1 MGSKFTST
9 INKWSKQIL
18 ISSLFIAAITALS
31 GAIIMTDIGQLFGI
45 AKSWIVWYFSNKILL
60 LIISLVFLGI
70 AVFINWK
77 HTFLKKWIMIVLCCL
92 WVGAFLASFYLVP
105 YLMFPAKQNN
115 AKYVAIHELSEDYLE
130 DEDIVF
136 VLDYNGEQKAYPPEY
151 MWQSHIFGGDF
162 GDENVVFTYCVIA
175 NLPSP
180 YIDNVDGKE
189 VNFRVLAQTNSNL
202 LIWDTESDEI
212 IQQITQKYEFSE
224 RKLNPVAVMEMTWRG
239 FKKLFPEGEVLF
251 NEWNTPME
259 KILSKIMTTEDI
271 VYGEDWMFKTA
282 NLDDTRLPSKEQI
295 MGIRDDALNKQLA
308 VTKGYIKQ
316 NGICN
321 LSVGNQHVALV
332 HFPEYDAFMA
342 FDRMKN
348 GEEIAVEEIDPL
360 GNTPKNGKL
369 DRIYVYNSVLWAV
382 WAYYYP
388 ESEVLK

>member
-1 MGSKFTST
+1 MENKFNS
-9 INKWSKQIL
+9 IIKKWSKQIL
-18 ISSLFIAAITALS
+18 IISLVIAGTSALA
-31 GAIIMTDIGQLFGI
+31 GAIIMTDLGQILAI
-45 AKSWIVWYFSNKILL
+45 DKSWIVWYFSNKILIL
-60 LIISLVFLGI
+60 VISFVFLGI
-70 AVFINWK
+70 TVYINWK

-105 YLMFPAKQNN
+105 YLMFPAKQNS
-115 AKYVAIHELSEDYLE
+115 AKYVAIHEVSKDYIEDQ
-130 DEDIVF
+130 DIVF
-136 VLDYNGEQKAYPPEY
+136 VLDYNGDQKAYPPEY

-180 YIDNVDGKE
+180 YINNVDGEE
-189 VNFRVLAQTNSNL
+189 VNFKVLAQTNSNL

-224 RKLNPVAVMEMTWRG
+224 RKLSPIPVLEMTWAG
-239 FKKLFPEGEVLF
+239 YKELFPSGEVLY

-282 NLDDTRLPSKEQI
+282 NFDDTRLPSKEQI
-295 MGIRDDALNKQLA
+295 MGIRDDALNEQLA
-308 VTKGYIKQ
+308 VTKGYIQQ

-332 HFPEYDAFMA
+332 YFPEYEAHMA
-342 FDRMKN
+342 FNRMKD
-348 GEEIAVEEIDPL
+348 GQVITVSEIDEN
-360 GNTPKNGKL
+360 GNTHEYGKL
-369 DRIYVYNSVLWAV
+369 DRTYVYNSVLWAV
-382 WAYYYP
+382 WAHYYP
-388 ESEVLK
+388 ESDVLK